1 MIQVNT
7 RPGDDGHHAAEV
19 SGKPGPHVEME
30 AVYFTLVAIVLYVFS
45 DWVLRRMEALAGR
58 QFEHRTL
65 IFFALLLGLALVS
78 FALIRNLAGA

>member
-1 MIQVNT
+1 MIQINACDE
-7 RPGDDGHHAAEV
+7 GDGQYAAEV
-19 SGKPGPHVEME
+19 SSKPGLHVEME
-30 AVYFTLVAIVLYVFS
+30 AVYFTLVAIALYVFC
-45 DWVLRRMEALAGR
+45 DWVLKRMEVFAGR